1 MMKKALV
8 FLPRLFLFLSF
19 SFLFFRCSEKDTPTT
34 PADLLLGNWSI
45 TADTWSPAYDV
56 YGTGQKIT
64 DAYAF
69 YDVCEKDNIYTF
81 KASNIGEL
89 NEGAAKCDVADPQ
102 IIPYTYLLKTNNTQ
116 LNISI
121 TDQGIT
127 IGFDFD
133 IVQLDATT
141 MKLKSTTT
149 ENGVAYTNTQT
160 FVHK

>member
-1 MMKKALV
+1 MKKALV
-8 FLPRLFLFLSF
+8 FLPRLMLFLSF
-19 SFLFFRCSEKDTPTT
+19 SFLFFRCSDDDTPTT
-34 PADLLLGNWSI
+34 PADLLLGSWGI
-45 TADTWSPAYDV
+45 TGDSWTPAYDV
-56 YGTGQKIT
+56 YGTGQPIS

-69 YDVCEKDNIYTF
+69 YDACEKDNIYIF

-102 IIPYTYLLKTNNTQ
+102 SIPFSYLLKTNNTQ

-121 TDQGIT
+121 TEQGIT
-127 IGFDFD
+127 IGLDFD

-141 MKLKSTTT
+141 LKLKTTTT

-160 FVHK
+160 FVRK